1 MSEAF
6 FNFDEDGSGK
16 ISLSELRRIVTSSG
30 EGFQNEVGATPRP
43 IKSPNQTVQ
52 TAFLVICFFFFIYF
66 YVFDYLHA
74 LLLPFLHI
82 NVNLLFLK

>member
-1 MSEAF
+1 VSEAF

-52 TAFLVICFFFFIYF
+52 TAFLVICFFFLYIFMFLTTYTLCF
-66 YVFDYLHA
+66 Y
-74 LLLPFLHI
+74 PFTH
-82 NVNLLFLK
+82 

>member
-30 EGFQNEVGATPRP
+30 EGFQNEVGAHSSS
-43 IKSPNQTVQ
+43 KSSISLNQTFENGVSL
-52 TAFLVICFFFFIYF
+52 FMYF
-66 YVFDYLHA
+66 YIFM
-74 LLLPFLHI
+74 LLLLI
-82 NVNLLFLK
+82 YYLFLPSYT